1 MRRKLRLGLFALV
14 SMVVMSAMATV
25 QAADGK
31 GHFAFRGIGG
41 QSCKVVMDQMQ
52 KDSKAASNLD
62 SWLMGYLTA
71 ANREQSNTFDISPV
85 VAPSDL
91 LNAVAGLCQTHPDMA
106 VESVFNGLL
115 KVLSVAR
122 NRADSPIVETR
133 SGTNT
138 ASVRRETLIAM
149 QTKLVDQGYLKGK
162 ADGAFGAGSEMALK
176 AFQKDQKLPETGVA
190 DGATIIRLLI
200 ELPAKKN

>member
-1 MRRKLRLGLFALV
+1 MERKLRLGFFGLV
-14 SMVVMSAMATV
+14 AIVAMLPTATV

-31 GHFAFRGIGG
+31 GHFAFRGVGG
-41 QSCKVVMDQMQ
+41 QSCKMAMDQMQ
-52 KDSKAASNLD
+52 KDSKEAITMD

-71 ANREQSNTFDISPV
+71 ANREQPDTFDISPI

-91 LNAVAGLCQTHPDMA
+91 SNAVVGLCQTHPDMP

-115 KVLSVAR
+115 GVLSVAR
-122 NRADSPIVETR
+122 NRADSPIIETR
-133 SGTNT
+133 SGKNT
-138 ASVRRETLIAM
+138 APVRTETWIAM
-149 QTKLVDQGYLKGK
+149 QTKLVGYGYLKGK
-162 ADGAFGAGSEMALK
+162 PDGSFGARSEIALK